1 MCIYLRTK
9 EGDNIMVENYFNVNE
24 SFDFMLQQF
33 GESIKVDNVDRTA
46 IIHRNSNK
54 NIEELKI
61 LCKDPIE
68 RGNIVKYK
76 NNDYISMDDTSNVR
90 YSTYYRAI
98 IQRSNYNVNFA
109 INNTVFPQSAI
120 ITNKSIDLETGQWV
134 ILPANKTLITL
145 QANSITNGIKVA
157 DRFIK
162 FKQAWSIEG
171 VDYTKNGILVI
182 QAKQDTIQS
191 GDDLINEI
199 PAGAEKYNPIIT
211 ATPNPLNVNID
222 STSQITATVTVNGTN
237 VENPTL
243 IYSSNNKDIA
253 SVDNTG
259 LVTGVAEGNAN
270 ITISYLG
277 IDGNTYS
284 TIISASVVALPQHNY
299 TLEVTP
305 YDNSYWDDDTHTSV
319 TIRDGDSCEFNAI
332 LKDNSNIISDARFDF
347 NIDYNGNATNI
358 LGFRVDSDTQCTVT
372 NIKYPYVVY
381 LECKYRDDNTVINRI
396 KINLKALW

>member
-1 MCIYLRTK
+1 MI
-9 EGDNIMVENYFNVNE
+9 DNFFNMNE
-24 SFDFMLQQF
+24 SYEFMLQRF
-33 GESIKVDNVDRTA
+33 GELIKVDNIDRTA

-76 NNDYISMDDTSNVR
+76 NNNYIIMDDTSNIR

-98 IQRSNYNVNFA
+98 IQKSNYNINFA
-109 INNTVFPQSAI
+109 TGNVIFPQIAI

-134 ILPANKTLITL
+134 ILPSNKIFITV
-145 QANSITNGIKVA
+145 QANSVTDNIKVA

-162 FKQAWSIEG
+162 FKQAWYIEG

-199 PAGAEKYNPIIT
+199 PAGAATYNPIVS
-211 ATPNPLNVNID
+211 ATPNPLNININ
-222 STSQITATVTVNGTN
+222 STSKITATVTLNGTN

-243 IYSSNNKDIA
+243 IYTSSNSDICT
-253 SVDNTG
+253 VDNTG

-270 ITISYLG
+270 IIVSYVG

-284 TIISASVVALPQHNY
+284 TTISASVVALPQHNY
-299 TLEVTP
+299 TLEMTP
-305 YDNSYWDDDTHTSV
+305 YDDSYWDDDTHTSV
-319 TIRDGDSCEFNAI
+319 TIRDGDSCEFDAI
-332 LKDNSNIISDARFDF
+332 LKDNGNIVDNARFDF
-347 NIDYNGNATNI
+347 SIDYNGNATNI
-358 LGFRVDSDTQCTVT
+358 LGFKVDSDIKCTVT